1 MRFSNV
7 DQLLKV
13 KDDNTFQSIMASI
26 TCLMALAE
34 VNHTEE
40 VSQLVDFVNEQRSA
54 TKQLVVTQQS
64 RLNATLIQNK
74 RLNFNLIVHQR
85 EDGGIIKMFSQISVV
100 AFMTLKFCNRSCQK
114 ENNSFLSCVGPE
126 VSRNL
131 QRQLSSWIEES
142 FGEEAASIIFWVK
155 TIRSVK
161 PNWWK

>member
-74 RLNFNLIVHQR
+74 RLDFNLIVHQR
-85 EDGGIIKMFSQISVV
+85 EDGGIIKMFSHS
-100 AFMTLKFCNRSCQK
+100 
-114 ENNSFLSCVGPE
+114 
-126 VSRNL
+126 
-131 QRQLSSWIEES
+131 
-142 FGEEAASIIFWVK
+142 
-155 TIRSVK
+155 
-161 PNWWK
+161 